1 MCAPEDVVDGTVDVN
16 SGGAGGISGV
26 SGDISGMLSGTVN
39 EAKTVGSEVAKSLE
53 ELLKATGRVS
63 LVAMRG
69 VTGLWGIIGQTTSV
83 AGKTLAKG
91 TNTVKS
97 YTDQVPVLG
106 AVVSGTNAV
115 VSGTSET
122 FSKNVDYS
130 RDNYRQLGDDL
141 HSNLNNFNPG
151 AWMTKNSNSES
162 EPAKS

>member
-1 MCAPEDVVDGTVDVN
+1 MYFQGGLCAPEDVVDGTVNVN
-16 SGGAGGISGV
+16 SGGV
-26 SGDISGMLSGTVN
+26 SGMLSGTVN
-39 EAKTVGSEVAKSLE
+39 EAKTAGSEVAKSLE

-69 VTGLWGIIGQTTSV
+69 ITGLWGVIGKTTSV
-83 AGKTLAKG
+83 AGQTLAQG
-91 TNTVKS
+91 TNTIKG

-115 VSGTSET
+115 VSGTSKT

-141 HSNLNNFNPG
+141 HSDLNNFNPG
-151 AWMTKNSNSES
+151 EWMSKNSNSES
-162 EPAKS
+162 KPAES